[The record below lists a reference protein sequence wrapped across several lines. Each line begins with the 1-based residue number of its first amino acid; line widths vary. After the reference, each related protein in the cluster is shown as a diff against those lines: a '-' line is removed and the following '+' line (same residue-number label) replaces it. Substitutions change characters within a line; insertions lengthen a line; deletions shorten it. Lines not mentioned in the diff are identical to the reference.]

1 MSRTDKIFNLSTV
14 EASEFAENLIDTI
27 REPLIALDKDL
38 RVVKASR
45 SFYDVFK
52 VSPDETLGTLI
63 YDLGNHQW
71 DIPKLRE
78 LLETILPEKTTFDN
92 YEVEHDF
99 SAIGKRIMLLNARKI
114 QRSGGKEQIILLVIE
129 DITERKAIE
138 AGLEKTR
145 KELVQIKNTAD
156 IVSEFAENLIDTIRE
171 PLIALNKDLRVVKAS
186 RSFYDVF
193 KVSPEETIGTL
204 IYDLGN
210 HQWDIHKL
218 RELLETILPEKKS
231 INNYEVEHDFPAI
244 GKRIMLLNARKIE
257 RGSGTEQIILLSIED
272 ITERKWVEE
281 EVKLINQQLLTLNS
295 EKDKFFSIIA
305 HDLKGPFQGFLGLT
319 QTLAEEATN
328 YTAEELSEI
337 GKEMYKSANRLFKLI
352 RNLLE
357 WAQMQKGSINFEPK
371 EISLNEMAADN
382 VEIIKMRSSN
392 KSITVI
398 NNVTGRF
405 QAYADENMIN
415 SVLHNLLSNAIKFT
429 HRDGTVT
436 ISANNTLDQMVQ
448 ISVNDNGVGIRKSIM
463 DKLFKVGERTG
474 SVGTE
479 GEASTG
485 LGLLLCKEF
494 VEKNSGRIW
503 VESEEGKGSI
513 FCFTLPKYNGKR

>member
-1 MSRTDKIFNLSTV
+1 M
-14 EASEFAENLIDTI
+14 DTI

-45 SFYDVFK
+45 SFYDIFK
-52 VSPDETLGTLI
+52 VGAEETIGTLI

-78 LLETILPEKTTFDN
+78 LLETILPEKKSIDN

-99 SAIGKRIMLLNARKI
+99 PTIGLRIMLLNARKI
-114 QRSGGKEQIILLVIE
+114 K
-129 DITERKAIE
+129 
-138 AGLEKTR
+138 
-145 KELVQIKNTAD
+145 
-156 IVSEFAENLIDTIRE
+156 
-171 PLIALNKDLRVVKAS
+171 
-186 RSFYDVF
+186 
-193 KVSPEETIGTL
+193 
-204 IYDLGN
+204 
-210 HQWDIHKL
+210 
-218 RELLETILPEKKS
+218 
-231 INNYEVEHDFPAI
+231 
-244 GKRIMLLNARKIE
+244 

-281 EVKLINQQLLTLNS
+281 EIKLINEQLVTLNS

-319 QTLAEEATN
+319 QTLAEEATS
-328 YTAEELSEI
+328 YSPEEFAEI
-337 GKEMYKSANRLFKLI
+337 GKEMYKTANRLFKLL

-371 EISLNEMAADN
+371 EISLKNMIADN
-382 VEIIKMRSSN
+382 VEIIKVRSKK

-398 NNVTGRF
+398 NTVISNF
-405 QAYADENMIN
+405 KAYADENMIN

-429 HRDGTVT
+429 HRNGTVT
-436 ISANNTLDQMVQ
+436 IKADNTIEQTVQ
-448 ISVNDNGVGIRKSIM
+448 ISINDNGTGIKKSIQ

-474 SVGTE
+474 SDGTE
-479 GEASTG
+479 GEPSTG

-494 VEKNSGRIW
+494 I
-503 VESEEGKGSI
+503 
-513 FCFTLPKYNGKR
+513 